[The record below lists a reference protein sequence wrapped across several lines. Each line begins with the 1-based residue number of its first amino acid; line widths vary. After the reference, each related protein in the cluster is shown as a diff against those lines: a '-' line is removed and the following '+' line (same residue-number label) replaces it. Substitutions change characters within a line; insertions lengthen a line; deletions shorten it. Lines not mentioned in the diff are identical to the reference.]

1 MSKWAPPDEKGKFV
15 SALLGGNLGT
25 VFTFQLSGI
34 LTEIIGWRYVF
45 YGQAIL
51 VGIVTVLWIILV
63 SNTPSSHRFISA
75 QELQYIEQSLGTTVS
90 KEKVIRHFQ
99 NELFFWF
106 NVKILNK
113 VFLPAYRL
121 FHHTSKL

>member
-51 VGIVTVLWIILV
+51 VGIVTVLWMILV

-99 NELFFWF
+99 NELFSWF

-113 VFLPAYRL
+113 VFFSAYRL